1 MLNGL
6 VHGLNWI
13 GLAASTTPWL
23 CATVSN
29 LPAILDQDYREMALQ
44 TVKLMVWVRKSFM
57 YDGNKLPRVVPT
69 RT

>member
-44 TVKLMVWVRKSFM
+44 TVKCEMDTATDFGKYVL
-57 YDGNKLPRVVPT
+57 
-69 RT
+69 